1 MDESCFRPGKDPSGA
16 TINNVGTRN
25 NKLDCLRDVRLSY
38 PLANAA
44 RFDTFTRN
52 CDAYLNAKEID
63 NDATFETCIFN
74 SKFLQILILLQRV
87 IF

>member
-1 MDESCFRPGKDPSGA
+1 MLDESCFKQGKDASGA
-16 TINNVGTRN
+16 TIDNVGIKN
-25 NKLDCLRDVRLSY
+25 NKLDCLRDVRLTY

-63 NDATFETCIFN
+63 SDATFETCIFN
-74 SKFLQILILLQRV
+74 SKFLQIYI
-87 IF
+87 